1 MNNEHLGGRFRGA
14 LLAALFAGSMPACG
28 SATPEPQ
35 TPPPAAAKKP
45 TEGKPAAG
53 AKAAAG
59 KPTRS
64 TVNDKA
70 LRAFDAGLRALK
82 LGGPEMN
89 QHAASRFADAVA
101 ADDGFWEAW
110 HDLGVVRARLGD
122 DRAAVFAFGKVLD
135 ANPGYAP
142 SRLARAE
149 AVRRLRRWRE
159 AQADYDAILTKDPD
173 DLTTRLRMASLL
185 RENGDTDGSLKQV
198 REALRKNPQGKE
210 LAATNIELGMVYL
223 AAGRDEL
230 ADLVLTKAAQ
240 TDPQNPRV
248 WNALAILSLK
258 RGRDQE
264 AFARLDRATSID
276 PSFRDARFNKAAVL
290 LDAGDY
296 AGAKTELDVAAKGDD
311 DLDALVALG
320 VALRGLGDID
330 RARGVWERV
339 LRQSPM
345 QPDALYNLGVLHM
358 EFQRDE
364 GKARDYLSKFLD
376 AASDDHPRKK
386 DAQARLSQ
394 LGPTPGPKPAPGPA
408 KPPGQKPPQPKKV
421 K

>member
-1 MNNEHLGGRFRGA
+1 R
-14 LLAALFAGSMPACG
+14 
-28 SATPEPQ
+28 Q
-35 TPPPAAAKKP
+35 
-45 TEGKPAAG
+45 
-53 AKAAAG
+53 
-59 KPTRS
+59 
-64 TVNDKA
+64 
-70 LRAFDAGLRALK
+70 
-82 LGGPEMN
+82 
-89 QHAASRFADAVA
+89 AASRFADAVA

-122 DRAAVFAFGKVLD
+122 DRAAVVAFGKALD
-135 ANPGYAP
+135 GNPGYVP

-159 AQADYDAILTKDPD
+159 ALADYDAILTKDPD
-173 DLTTRLRMASLL
+173 DLTTRLRMSSLL

-198 REALRKNPQGKE
+198 REVLRKNPQGKE
-210 LAATNIELGMVYL
+210 LAAANIELGMVYL

-230 ADLVLTKAAQ
+230 AELVLNKAAQ

-264 AFARLDRATSID
+264 AFARLDRATSLD

-290 LDAGDY
+290 LDAG
-296 AGAKTELDVAAKGDD
+296 AKVELDVAARGDD

-345 QPDALYNLGVLHM
+345 QPDALYDLGVLHM

-364 GKARDYLSKFLD
+364 GKARDYLSKFID
-376 AASDDHPRKK
+376 AA
-386 DAQARLSQ
+386 
-394 LGPTPGPKPAPGPA
+394 
-408 KPPGQKPPQPKKV
+408 
-421 K
+421 

>member
-1 MNNEHLGGRFRGA
+1 V
-14 LLAALFAGSMPACG
+14 
-28 SATPEPQ
+28 
-35 TPPPAAAKKP
+35 AAAR
-45 TEGKPAAG
+45 PA
-53 AKAAAG
+53 K
-59 KPTRS
+59 S

-70 LRAFDAGLRALK
+70 LRAFDSGLRALK

-89 QHAASRFADAVA
+89 VQAASRFADAVA
-101 ADDGFWEAW
+101 AEDGFWEAW

-122 DRAAVFAFGKVLD
+122 DRSAVFAFGKAIDV
-135 ANPGYAP
+135 NPNYTP

-149 AVRRLRRWRE
+149 ALRRLRRWRE
-159 AQADYDAILTKDPD
+159 AQADYDAILAKNPD
-173 DLTTRLRMASLL
+173 DLTTRLRQASLL

-230 ADLVLTKAAQ
+230 ADLVLSKAAQ

-264 AFARLDRATSID
+264 AFARLDRATTVD

-296 AGAKTELDVAAKGDD
+296 SGAKTELDVAAKGDD
-311 DLDALVALG
+311 DIDALVALG

-330 RARGVWERV
+330 RARNVWERV
-339 LRQSPM
+339 LRQSPS

-364 GKARDYLSKFLD
+364 GKARDYLTKFLD
-376 AASDDHPRKK
+376 AASDEHPRKK
-386 DAQARLSQ
+386 DATARLSQ
-394 LGPTPGPKPAPGPA
+394 LGGSKPAPAGPA
-408 KPPGQKPPQPKKV
+408 KPAPKPQPKKV